1 MLQHRDAWQKVG
13 KLSKEEAQKK
23 YVALFSRV
31 AKKINNDES
40 RAVLLKINASDASAL
55 TASAAAGHESEDRV
69 VHLYGTLLSQPTR
82 SVLWFCQ
89 LNNIP
94 VEFHLVNLLKRE
106 QKSSEF
112 TRM

>member
-1 MLQHRDAWQKVG
+1 MVRWRCFNCAGEAYALQHRDAWQKVG
-13 KLSKEEAQKK
+13 KLSKEE
-23 YVALFSRV
+23 
-31 AKKINNDES
+31 
-40 RAVLLKINASDASAL
+40 ASAL